1 MAGGGNGACF
11 HPRPAKQMARRSWEP
26 GRSLAGGSVSRRAR
40 TGRHGRPRRLTR
52 AWCRAACATG
62 ARRPDGFWIFRVG
75 KFLVG
80 GRPRFFSLTAC
91 VAVVFCSRTGLF
103 QVPSSCLAL
112 GLNRLGLV
120 LVVASGPRR
129 NFPRRMCTRLK
140 EDCSLHCYV
149 FSVLI
154 HLRLCC
160 CRTGSLALR
169 GLPHERLTLL
179 TWWVGGLGRAPQTRC
194 GYY

>member
-1 MAGGGNGACF
+1 MDSRLATKSSRHCTFPHPPSLEKWLRVCACMGNFVCG
-11 HPRPAKQMARRSWEP
+11 E
-26 GRSLAGGSVSRRAR
+26 
-40 TGRHGRPRRLTR
+40 RPRL
-52 AWCRAACATG
+52 
-62 ARRPDGFWIFRVG
+62 
-75 KFLVG
+75 
-80 GRPRFFSLTAC
+80 FSLTAC

-140 EDCSLHCYV
+140 RKTA
-149 FSVLI
+149 
-154 HLRLCC
+154 HLMLRFCFITHLCL
-160 CRTGSLALR
+160 CRRQTGSFALR

-179 TWWVGGLGRAPQTRC
+179 TRWVGGLGRAPQTWC
-194 GYY
+194 